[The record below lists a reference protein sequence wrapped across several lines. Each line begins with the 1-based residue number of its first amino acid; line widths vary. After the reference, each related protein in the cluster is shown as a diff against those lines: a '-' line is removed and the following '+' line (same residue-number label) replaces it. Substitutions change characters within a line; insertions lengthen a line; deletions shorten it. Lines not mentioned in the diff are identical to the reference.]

1 MMYRRSILVMGV
13 VTNMIQDIEFVYAS
27 VATGEWTLAEF
38 EAWCERSRRVA
49 TLAYTEGYDE
59 GCSGLYAG
67 DFDE

>member
-1 MMYRRSILVMGV
+1 
-13 VTNMIQDIEFVYAS
+13 MIQDIEFVYAS
-27 VATGEWTLAEF
+27 VATGEWTKEEF

-49 TLAYTEGYDE
+49 ALAYTEGYDE